1 MPESSAAFH
10 PPARYDRNW
19 SAELPQDHPEAQVF
33 PGLSPTYSCHGLTF
47 ASRRTKITDPEAIA
61 NIIADDRYDQ
71 IDRREARPGD
81 VIVYY
86 RDGEPTHCLIRYLI
100 ARQAS

>member
-1 MPESSAAFH
+1 MCTAPDITGLPP

-33 PGLSPTYSCHGLTF
+33 PGQSPTYNCHGLTF
-47 ASRRTKITDPEAIA
+47 TSRRTKITDPEAIA

-71 IDRREARPGD
+71 IDRREAR
-81 VIVYY
+81 
-86 RDGEPTHCLIRYLI
+86 